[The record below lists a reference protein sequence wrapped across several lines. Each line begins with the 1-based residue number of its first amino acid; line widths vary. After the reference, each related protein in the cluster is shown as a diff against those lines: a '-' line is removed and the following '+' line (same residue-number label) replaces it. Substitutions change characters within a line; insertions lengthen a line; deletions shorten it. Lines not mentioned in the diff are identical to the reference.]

1 MAYKNVVPSKLMEAV
16 RAGNL
21 HAVVSAL
28 ESGSDVDEADVH
40 GFRGLPL
47 RTACFSGNVAIV
59 RELLARGANIDAGTA
74 DGPGAPLR
82 LALRAG
88 HRQLVTL
95 LLDEGAAI
103 PSGVA
108 IDPDLIPAGHP
119 RLGST
124 NVALD
129 YTYENLIEFSESRPG
144 ITDTHLATPTGSE
157 TNVLTMDLL
166 RFNENEDA
174 SLPSRERNLD
184 QELLIDPELMWSPPR
199 GKSQN

>member
-1 MAYKNVVPSKLMEAV
+1 MAYKNAGPSKLMEAV

-21 HAVVSAL
+21 QGVVSAL

-47 RTACFSGNVAIV
+47 RTACFSGNAAIV

-82 LALRAG
+82 LALRSG
-88 HRQLVTL
+88 HKQLVTL

-103 PSGVA
+103 PSGVV
-108 IDPDLIPAGHP
+108 IDPELIPAGHP
-119 RLGST
+119 RLDST
-124 NVALD
+124 TSAIDNPFD
-129 YTYENLIEFSESRPG
+129 NLIEFSSDRPG
-144 ITDTHLATPTGSE
+144 ITDTHLARPTGTE

-166 RFNENEDA
+166 RFNENDDA

-184 QELLIDPELMWSPPR
+184 QELLIDPEHMWSPP
-199 GKSQN
+199 GSKK

>member
-1 MAYKNVVPSKLMEAV
+1 MAYKNVGPSKLMEAV

-21 HAVVSAL
+21 QGVVSAL
-28 ESGSDVDEADVH
+28 ESGADVDEADVH

-47 RTACFSGNVAIV
+47 RTACFSGHAAIV

-82 LALRAG
+82 LALRAR
-88 HRQLVTL
+88 HRELVTL

-103 PSGVA
+103 PSGVV
-108 IDPDLIPAGHP
+108 IDPDMIPPGRP
-119 RLGST
+119 WLGNSPK
-124 NVALD
+124 VLD
-129 YTYENLIEFSESRPG
+129 YPYDNLIEFSG
-144 ITDTHLATPTGSE
+144 NHAGLTDTHLATPTGTE

-166 RFNENEDA
+166 RFNENDDA

-184 QELLIDPELMWSPPR
+184 QELLIDPEHMWPPP
-199 GKSQN
+199 GSKK